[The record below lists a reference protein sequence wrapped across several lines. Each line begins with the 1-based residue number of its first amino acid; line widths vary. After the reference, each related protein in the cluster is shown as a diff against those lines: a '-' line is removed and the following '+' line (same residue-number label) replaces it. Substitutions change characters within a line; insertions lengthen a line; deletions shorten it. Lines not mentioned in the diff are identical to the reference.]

1 MKVRFSIRGA
11 NYTTAVYI
19 SPEDRQKDIEW
30 VVKVLSPRL
39 KVLSP
44 RLPAWVRVVEPGGG
58 RWNKIIVMPRSD
70 CLHID

>member
-30 VVKVLSPRL
+30 VVKALSPR
-39 KVLSP
+39 P
-44 RLPAWVRVVEPGGG
+44 QAWVRVVESGG

-70 CLHID
+70 RLHID

>member
-30 VVKVLSPRL
+30 VVKVLSPR
-39 KVLSP
+39 P
-44 RLPAWVRVVEPGGG
+44 PAWVRIVEPGGG
-58 RWNKIIVMPRSD
+58 RWNKIIVIPRSD